1 MDIEKLSVKEVDLPQ
16 KNEIAWKATRLLGFY
31 RLILSGIFIVVFLL
45 FSSNSLLGKSNPIV
59 FISVVNVYFLYAL
72 FSIVSVRM
80 RKPGFYIQVYM
91 NGSVDVLCVSVCMY
105 SSGGLSSGLS
115 VLLIVAVASVSVFA
129 KGRIAIAFA
138 AGTTL
143 LVLLTHG
150 YQVLGANAHADEFLQ
165 TGLLGVAF
173 FIVAYVAN
181 ALAKQ
186 LKESQ
191 ELAEKRGVDLANMGQ
206 LNEYIIQR
214 MGSGML
220 VVDDKNNIRLSNE
233 AAAYLLGMPLKSSMQ
248 SLEYVSVK
256 LSEQLNAWLSEERY
270 EPRAFRVTGSVAIY
284 PRFTRLGTDVYAGT
298 LILLEDTSILDQQAQ
313 HLKMSAMGRLTAS
326 IAHEIRNPLGAI
338 SHAGQLLEESDNL
351 DKADRRLVQIIR
363 EQSVRMNTI
372 IENVMQLSR
381 RDKAVPE
388 EIELKSWLNDFIA
401 EFSRAHDVETDRIS
415 IHIVPPDVKVTMD
428 SSHLHQIMSNL
439 CQNGLRHGGKQL
451 FEIRGGETR
460 ESRGPFLDVIDAG
473 PGIEPETAQQ
483 IFEPFFTTAS
493 KGTGLGLYIARELA
507 EANQAHLDYVPIPTR
522 GSCFRI
528 AFKQKKR
535 SSQPS
540 QKLKNEG

>member
-1 MDIEKLSVKEVDLPQ
+1 MDIEKLSQKDVGHPQ
-16 KNEIAWKATRLLGFY
+16 ENEIAWSATRLLGFY
-31 RLILSGIFIVVFLL
+31 RLILAVIFIIVFLL
-45 FSSNSLLGKSNPIV
+45 FPTNSLLGKSNPLV
-59 FISVVNVYFLYAL
+59 FITAVNAYFLYAL
-72 FSIVSVRM
+72 FTIVSVRM
-80 RKPGFYIQVYM
+80 RKPGFYVQVYL
-91 NGSVDVLCVSVCMY
+91 NGIVDVLFVSICMY
-105 SSGGLSSGLS
+105 SSGGLSSGLGI
-115 VLLIVAVASVSVFA
+115 LLIVSVASVSVFA
-129 KGRIAIAFA
+129 KGRIALAFA
-138 AGTTL
+138 AATTL

-150 YQVLGANAHADEFLQ
+150 YQVLESNAKVGDFLQ
-165 TGLLGVAF
+165 TGLLGTAF
-173 FIVAYVAN
+173 FIVAFVAN

-206 LNEYIIQR
+206 LNEYIIQH

-220 VVDDKNNIRLSNE
+220 VVDDKNNIRLANE
-233 AAAYLLGMPLKSSMQ
+233 AAAYLLGMPLKSSLQ
-248 SLEYVSVK
+248 SLEYVSVG
-256 LSEQLNAWLSEERY
+256 LSEQLSAWLNEERY
-270 EPRAFRVTGSVAIY
+270 EPKAFRVTGSVAIY
-284 PRFTRLGTDVYAGT
+284 PRFTRLGMDVYAGT
-298 LILLEDTSILDQQAQ
+298 LILLEDTSLLDQQAQ

-338 SHAGQLLEESDNL
+338 SHAGQLLEESENL
-351 DKADRRLVQIIR
+351 DKADRRLAQIIR
-363 EQSVRMNTI
+363 EQSVRMNAI

-388 EIELKSWLNDFIA
+388 KIELSLWLKDFIA
-401 EFSRAHDVETDRIS
+401 EFSRAHDVDEDNIS
-415 IHIVPPDVKVTMD
+415 IHIAPENVKVTMD

-439 CQNGLRHGGKQL
+439 CQNALRHGGDKQI

-473 PGIEPETAQQ
+473 LGIEPETAQQ

-507 EANQAHLDYVPIPTR
+507 EANQAHLDYIPIPTG

-528 AFKQKKR
+528 AFKQKKKVKG
-535 SSQPS
+535 PS
-540 QKLKNEG
+540 